1 MGNQN
6 PGYISGRP
14 VNFHLPA
21 ATKHWLWCQARQ
33 HQETHLPSLPTFP
46 PGCPLFAHCLSPRSR
61 AGKTHP
67 ANSNDP

>member
-21 ATKHWLWCQARQ
+21 ATKHWVWCQARQ
-33 HQETHLPSLPTFP
+33 HQETHLPTL
-46 PGCPLFAHCLSPRSR
+46 
-61 AGKTHP
+61 P
-67 ANSNDP
+67 ANLPSRLPALLPLPVTSKPGWQNPPSQLQ